1 MSSLNRCKFRLISY
15 LIKHIYLNSREEA
28 GPITIFEGHTVEK
41 KSEVQNEE
49 PNEDTED
56 AEN

>member
-1 MSSLNRCKFRLISY
+1 
-15 LIKHIYLNSREEA
+15 LNSREEA
-28 GPITIFEGHTVEK
+28 GTITIFEGHTVEK

-56 AEN
+56 TEN